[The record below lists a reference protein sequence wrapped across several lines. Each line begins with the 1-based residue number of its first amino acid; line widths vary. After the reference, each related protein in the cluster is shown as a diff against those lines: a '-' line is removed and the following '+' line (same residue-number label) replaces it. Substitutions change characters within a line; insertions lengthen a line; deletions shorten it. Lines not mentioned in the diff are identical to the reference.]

1 MTNIARESN
10 HTSVSEEYIRYPMMM
25 RSLLSILLT
34 TTILSAL
41 QQISSV
47 SALNW
52 SLDSKHASC
61 SGNPFTNIQL
71 SATCTEECWND
82 GSSTTCEKS
91 TCTLGD
97 LAELNG
103 SLIATT
109 SFSNSQIVVTP
120 CMFGICSTADS
131 RVDGRLCDWIWPSG
145 TISSNGDD
153 DYRGYNGD
161 DNIVH
166 SCGEPGQYDI
176 NYLLQLPYESEM
188 PNWVFNHLTINI
200 HVDNAD
206 ECDNEESGSSS
217 YQMPIM
223 GMGAMAVA
231 AAAVL
236 RERKKRSRRIED
248 EDDDYMEEEDEAVND
263 EDDDES
269 LNEED
274 SYIEMGRKMWIQGM
288 SRSRSLEENI
298 PPVSN
303 AVPSPVYKPPIIEK
317 QQVDRPI
324 ANNVLPREEPSRI
337 TSHPHLE
344 TKQQT
349 IPLEVLKSWYEQK
362 GIAIV

>member
-1 MTNIARESN
+1 
-10 HTSVSEEYIRYPMMM
+10 MM
-25 RSLLSILLT
+25 RSLLSILL
-34 TTILSAL
+34 
-41 QQISSV
+41 ISSV

-71 SATCTEECWND
+71 SATCTEECFED

-103 SLIATT
+103 SLTATT
-109 SFSNSQIVVTP
+109 SFSNSQVVVTP

-145 TISSNGDD
+145 TISSSANDGDD

-166 SCGEPGQYDI
+166 SCGEPGEYQI

-188 PNWVFNHLTINI
+188 PNWVFNHLTIKI

-206 ECDNEESGSSS
+206 ECDTEESGSSS

-223 GMGAMAVA
+223 GMCAMAVA
-231 AAAVL
+231 AIAVL
-236 RERKKRSRRIED
+236 RERKKRSRCL
-248 EDDDYMEEEDEAVND
+248 DDDGDFLEEEEEAVND

-288 SRSRSLEENI
+288 SRSHSLEEENI
-298 PPVSN
+298 PPSIALD
-303 AVPSPVYKPPIIEK
+303 AVLSPVYNPPIIET
-317 QQVDRPI
+317 QQTVKPS
-324 ANNVLPREEPSRI
+324 ANDVLPPREEP
-337 TSHPHLE
+337 TSTSQQPHLE
-344 TKQQT
+344 TS
-349 IPLEVLKSWYEQK
+349 L
-362 GIAIV
+362 

>member
-1 MTNIARESN
+1 
-10 HTSVSEEYIRYPMMM
+10 MMK
-25 RSLLSILLT
+25 SLLSILLT
-34 TTILSAL
+34 TTILSL
-41 QQISSV
+41 QQISV

-52 SLDSKHASC
+52 SLDSNHASC

-82 GSSTTCEKS
+82 GTSTICEKS

-103 SLIATT
+103 SLVATT

-131 RVDGRLCDWIWPSG
+131 RVDGRLCDWLSPTASTG
-145 TISSNGDD
+145 YDYDGYGYDGD
-153 DYRGYNGD
+153 
-161 DNIVH
+161 H
-166 SCGEPGQYDI
+166 SCGEPGEYQI

-188 PNWVFNHLTINI
+188 PNWVFNHLTIKI

-206 ECDNEESGSSS
+206 ECDEIEGSSS

-223 GMGAMAVA
+223 GMGAMAVVA
-231 AAAVL
+231 VVVL
-236 RERKKRSRRIED
+236 RERKKRSRRIDEE
-248 EDDDYMEEEDEAVND
+248 EDDDFMEEEEEAVNVED
-263 EDDDES
+263 DDDES
-269 LNEED
+269 INDED

-288 SRSRSLEENI
+288 SRSHSLEEDT
-298 PPVSN
+298 PPVSDT
-303 AVPSPVYKPPIIEK
+303 APSPVYKPPIIRT
-317 QQVDRPI
+317 QQANRPSTI
-324 ANNVLPREEPSRI
+324 NVLPREEEKV

>member
-1 MTNIARESN
+1 
-10 HTSVSEEYIRYPMMM
+10 M

-34 TTILSAL
+34 TILTST
-41 QQISSV
+41 QQISSI

-61 SGNPFTNIQL
+61 SGNPFTDIQL

-103 SLIATT
+103 SLVATT
-109 SFSNSQIVVTP
+109 SFSNSQVVVTP

-188 PNWVFNHLTINI
+188 PNWVFNHLTIKI

-206 ECDNEESGSSS
+206 ECDETEGGSSS

-231 AAAVL
+231 AVAVL

-263 EDDDES
+263 EEDDES

-288 SRSRSLEENI
+288 SRSQSLEENI
-298 PPVSN
+298 PPATISDTG
-303 AVPSPVYKPPIIEK
+303 APPPVYNPPIIET
-317 QQVDRPI
+317 QQPVKPSI
-324 ANNVLPREEPSRI
+324 HVLPSEEEPSSC

-362 GIAIV
+362 GIEIV